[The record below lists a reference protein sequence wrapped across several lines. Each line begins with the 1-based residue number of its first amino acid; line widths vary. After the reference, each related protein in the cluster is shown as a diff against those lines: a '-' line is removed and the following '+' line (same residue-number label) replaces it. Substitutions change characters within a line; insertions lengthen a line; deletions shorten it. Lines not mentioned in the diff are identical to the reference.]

1 MFKRRTPKSYLRL
14 LADWVYPKGGWGRAI
29 SYVLHRLR
37 RLPDP
42 PHRIA
47 RGVAAGV
54 FVCYTPIF
62 GLHFFLAAF
71 LAFLM
76 QGNIVAALL
85 ATFYGNPLTFPI
97 IAAVSLEL
105 GNWMLGTDYA
115 LPLPQVFDSFA
126 QASVQL
132 WDNFKAIFTPE
143 VAHWDQ
149 LARFFDQ
156 VFWPYFVGGLIPGVV
171 SGVIAYMVTRPTV
184 AAYQRAR
191 IKRLKLRYQK
201 RMTLGNATKP
211 TKS

>member
-1 MFKRRTPKSYLRL
+1 M

-54 FVCYTPIF
+54 FVCYTPFF

-85 ATFYGNPLTFPI
+85 ATFFGNPVTFPL
-97 IAAVSLEL
+97 IAAACLEL
-105 GNWMLGTDYA
+105 GNWMLGTDYG
-115 LPLPQVFDSFA
+115 LPLPMVFDAFTQATSQLWENFLAIFSMKNFMPLVDLLFGDVQVGVNKAMLVSFCKNPVEKKLLRA
-126 QASVQL
+126 SQASF
-132 WDNFKAIFTPE
+132 N
-143 VAHWDQ
+143 
-149 LARFFDQ
+149 LAQ
-156 VFWPYFVGGLIPGVV
+156 
-171 SGVIAYMVTRPTV
+171 S
-184 AAYQRAR
+184 
-191 IKRLKLRYQK
+191 
-201 RMTLGNATKP
+201 
-211 TKS
+211 

>member
-1 MFKRRTPKSYLRL
+1 MFKRRTPKSYLRM

-54 FVCYTPIF
+54 FVCYTPFF

-85 ATFYGNPLTFPI
+85 ATFFGNPVTFPLI
-97 IAAVSLEL
+97 
-105 GNWMLGTDYA
+105 MLGYFG
-115 LPLPQVFDSFA
+115 VRFA
-126 QASVQL
+126 GQGVMTSASRNVL
-132 WDNFKAIFTPE
+132 LFWF
-143 VAHWDQ
+143 
-149 LARFFDQ
+149 ARRR
-156 VFWPYFVGGLIPGVV
+156 GLV
-171 SGVIAYMVTRPTV
+171 SGARGVFV
-184 AAYQRAR
+184 ALGFSLAPLLLAMLIGHFGWRGA
-191 IKRLKLRYQK
+191 LL
-201 RMTLGNATKP
+201 TLA
-211 TKS
+211 

>member
-1 MFKRRTPKSYLRL
+1 M

-54 FVCYTPIF
+54 FVCYTPFF

-85 ATFYGNPLTFPI
+85 ATFFGNPVTFPL
-97 IAAVSLEL
+97 IAAACLEL
-105 GNWMLGTDYA
+105 GNWMLGTDYG
-115 LPLPQVFDSFA
+115 LPLPMVFDAFT
-126 QASVQL
+126 QATSQL
-132 WDNFKAIFTPE
+132 WENFLAIFTPK

-149 LARFFDQ
+149 LSRFYDQ
-156 VFWPYFVGGLIPGVV
+156 VFWPYLVGGLVPGVA
-171 SGVIAYMVTRPTV
+171 SGIAAYMLTRPAV

-191 IKRLKLRYQK
+191 IKRLKMRYQK
-201 RMTLGNATKP
+201 RRAATLTGAAGNQP
-211 TKS
+211 TKG